1 MLPLSSCQV
10 CGCICPFDH
19 REVYVRKRPGVD
31 EFLNAVAKL
40 YEAVSL
46 TVLVLLHKA
55 VQLCFP
61 CALLSARLQFLQLP
75 LHSMRPAASS
85 SVCKWEA
92 TVLWCTTELRSEN
105 SLLDVLDKSGWIQ
118 HR

>member
-1 MLPLSSCQV
+1 M
-10 CGCICPFDH
+10 
-19 REVYVRKRPGVD
+19 RKRPGVD

-61 CALLSARLQFLQLP
+61 
-75 LHSMRPAASS
+75 
-85 SVCKWEA
+85 
-92 TVLWCTTELRSEN
+92 
-105 SLLDVLDKSGWIQ
+105 
-118 HR
+118 